1 MMNQMRFFSA
11 AAAQKQPLQI
21 KVVKNT
27 VITDLE
33 ALEASLPQKA
43 EAHPECFFPEVVKQ
57 NTPVNP
63 TWIARKLN
71 IGYSVYKLNAA
82 AIMIRKKH
90 LFDAV
95 SLINNVSKKGGKL
108 ISSVL

>member
-1 MMNQMRFFSA
+1 M
-11 AAAQKQPLQI
+11 
-21 KVVKNT
+21 T
-27 VITDLE
+27 TDLQ
-33 ALEASLPQKA
+33 ALEASRPQQA
-43 EAHPECFFPEVVKQ
+43 DAHPECFFPEVVKQ

-90 LFDAV
+90 IYDAQA
-95 SLINNVSKKGGKL
+95 LINNVSKKGGKL